1 MSEKQRML
9 EIRRRAKR
17 RKPLFV
23 RQDAHKKVRI
33 KKTWKK
39 PHGSQS
45 KMRLHER
52 GYRRCVSPGF
62 RSPADVRGL
71 TRQGFVQIL
80 VNNVE
85 QLNTIDSKTQAA
97 MIGKTV
103 GLKNRIAIIKAAL
116 EKHILVLNYK
126 NPEQFLK
133 TVEEKIAKKKESK
146 KTREET
152 KQKKEEEKK
161 KGIEKKV
168 DESTTEEQKKEE
180 DKKEKDKV
188 LTKKGSET
196 FG

>member
-1 MSEKQRML
+1 MNDRQKLL
-9 EIRRRAKR
+9 EIRRTTKR
-17 RKPLFV
+17 RKPIFV

-71 TRQGFVQIL
+71 TRQGFVQVQ

-85 QLNTIDSKTQAA
+85 QLNNIDPKTQAG

-103 GLKNRIAIIKAAL
+103 GLKNRILIIKAAL
-116 EKHILVLNYK
+116 QKKIMILNYK

-133 TVEEKIAKKKESK
+133 IIEETLAKKKENK
-146 KTREET
+146 KTLEET
-152 KQKKEEEKK
+152 KQKKEAEKEKK

-168 DESTTEEQKKEE
+168 DEQTSEEQKKE
-180 DKKEKDKV
+180 KDKL

-196 FG
+196 YG